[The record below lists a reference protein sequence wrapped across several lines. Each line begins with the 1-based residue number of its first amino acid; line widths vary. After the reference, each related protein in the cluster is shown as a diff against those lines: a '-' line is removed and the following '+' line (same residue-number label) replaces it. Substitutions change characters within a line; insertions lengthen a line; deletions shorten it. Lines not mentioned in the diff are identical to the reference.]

1 MLKVSL
7 LHNSTIDCKQVIAVT
22 GTVKSVGDTEI
33 LVHFTEKGIKLR
45 LDPSV
50 LIKLNKFSI
59 HQIVRIRSDRQ
70 TIREIESDFGITC
83 RDLVDN
89 KVNF

>member
-1 MLKVSL
+1 MG
-7 LHNSTIDCKQVIAVT
+7 VI
-22 GTVKSVGDTEI
+22 GTVESVGDSGVRVNFKDQ
-33 LVHFTEKGIKLR
+33 LVKLQ
-45 LDPSV
+45 LNPDCFE
-50 LIKLNKFSI
+50 KLNKFSI

-70 TIREIESDFGITC
+70 TIREIESDFEITC